1 MSGQITSAS
10 EDSFRPFN
18 YLSSRIP
25 GVRFQMVLLP
35 TIEALLTAADER
47 RLEFAFSTPVAFV
60 ELNARHRLRPIATV
74 TQLAGDRTY
83 PWLASAV
90 FVRQSRTDIQQLTDV
105 RGKRV
110 MALSPLALGGWLAAV
125 KEWRGLGLDE
135 QRDPANLRFEFSY
148 DEAAAEVCDG
158 TADVGVLS
166 AATLRDV
173 AGQCPAGLRVLPA
186 PFGARDPRY
195 PLDVSTQLYPEAA
208 FAVVSDAVDERLV
221 TMVAIELLAIEQEAR
236 WPGPPPSPASRRRS
250 ATRPFNELMEDLR
263 IGPDSAMAGSR
274 SRRQSSSI

>member
-1 MSGQITSAS
+1 MILARAAAVLIAAVSCALLPSEAPAQDVLYRIGTVSGQITSAS
-10 EDSFRPFN
+10 EDSFRPFTD

-110 MALSPLALGGWLAAV
+110 IALSPLALGGWLAAV

-135 QRDPANLRFEFSY
+135 QRDLANLRFEFCTTRSPPRCVT
-148 DEAAAEVCDG
+148 EPL
-158 TADVGVLS
+158 TS
-166 AATLRDV
+166 A
-173 AGQCPAGLRVLPA
+173 C
-186 PFGARDPRY
+186 
-195 PLDVSTQLYPEAA
+195 
-208 FAVVSDAVDERLV
+208 
-221 TMVAIELLAIEQEAR
+221 
-236 WPGPPPSPASRRRS
+236 SRRPR
-250 ATRPFNELMEDLR
+250 
-263 IGPDSAMAGSR
+263 
-274 SRRQSSSI
+274 